1 MENNQQND
9 GVSLFYGIV
18 TIVIIAVVVFFAMS
32 VERKENKENKEY
44 GEKNYEFRIV
54 DKYET
59 LGSSYHIIGG
69 RATETEY
76 HIVYEMRCTN
86 RPDDKFLSNWQE
98 FDDEVN
104 YRKYRKYEKG
114 KVYRS
119 KDIFLP

>member
-1 MENNQQND
+1 MEKNQQND
-9 GVSLFYGIV
+9 GFSLFYGIV

-32 VERKENKENKEY
+32 VERKENKEY

-59 LGSSYHIIGG
+59 LGSSYHLIGG

-76 HIVYEMRCTN
+76 HIVYEVRCTN
-86 RPDDKFLSNWQE
+86 RPDDEHWSNWRE

-104 YRKYRKYEKG
+104 CRKYRKYEKG
-114 KVYRS
+114 KVYKS
-119 KDIFLP
+119 KYFFLP